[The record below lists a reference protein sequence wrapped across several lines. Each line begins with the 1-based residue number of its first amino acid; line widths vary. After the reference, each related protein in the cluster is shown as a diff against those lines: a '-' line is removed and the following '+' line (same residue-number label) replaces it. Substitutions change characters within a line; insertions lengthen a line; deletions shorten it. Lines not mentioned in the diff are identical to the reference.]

1 MPEWLLCTSC
11 CSRWRHSS
19 EQENLGWSH
28 SIGIKLCARE
38 LGSHMASWDLRPGL
52 VVYTW
57 ECMSPGSCCNRDLEN
72 KRIVAWPD
80 LTTWFFL
87 SPLSSPS
94 LFLFSHALNKTKH
107 IKWQL
112 YGIKENK
119 SSRDKAKQ
127 KSLFLFFFCC
137 FKWGNLPVYFLYYS
151 ACCFREGLYF
161 IHLKFSGHKGCNT
174 SIIMCKLKPIQHWNE
189 LYNSN

>member
-1 MPEWLLCTSC
+1 MPEWLLCSSC

-80 LTTWFFL
+80 LITWFFL

-127 KSLFLFFFCC
+127 KSLFLFFF
-137 FKWGNLPVYFLYYS
+137 FLMGEFASLFPLLFCMLFQGRPILYS
-151 ACCFREGLYF
+151 LEILRPQRLQY
-161 IHLKFSGHKGCNT
+161 LN
-174 SIIMCKLKPIQHWNE
+174 N
-189 LYNSN
+189 NV